1 MAKLW
6 CPFAQLYDTKSSTDL
21 LFWKYRL
28 WVDFKIE
35 SVFFLLSQ
43 KQTKHKNKFLYI
55 YIAMKK
61 LEELQLTLIN
71 SKFEAG
77 KGDY

>member
-1 MAKLW
+1 MAKIW
-6 CPFAQLYDTKSSTDL
+6 CPFAQLYDTKTSTGL

-43 KQTKHKNKFLYI
+43 KQAKQKNKVLYI
-55 YIAMKK
+55 YNY
-61 LEELQLTLIN
+61 EEIGRATVD
-71 SKFEAG
+71 SH
-77 KGDY
+77 